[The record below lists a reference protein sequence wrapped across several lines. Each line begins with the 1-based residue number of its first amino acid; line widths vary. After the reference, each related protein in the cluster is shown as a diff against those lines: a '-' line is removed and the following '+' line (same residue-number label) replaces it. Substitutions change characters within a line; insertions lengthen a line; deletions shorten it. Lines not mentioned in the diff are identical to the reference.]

1 VLSGYE
7 RGQLGRCDSGQPVWS
22 AATPRDDMD
31 SYTRLTRLLARVLI
45 SDPDCWTS
53 GVLARDVTGRPVSSP
68 DDAAT

>member
-1 VLSGYE
+1 
-7 RGQLGRCDSGQPVWS
+7 
-22 AATPRDDMD
+22 MD